1 MLTHFLWSGLK
12 SYKPSAFPIVSRSAL
27 STPEPDG
34 AIWFQDAPFEL

>member
-12 SYKPSAFPIVSRSAL
+12 SYKPSAFPIVSSSAL

-34 AIWFQDAPFEL
+34 AVWFQDAPFEL